1 MGRSSTRENKTRYQL
16 AREELGLSREKASEL
31 LETIAPERIEKIE
44 NERTVPRPDE
54 VLTMAEK
61 YKRPSLCNCYCS
73 QQCPIGQRYVPFVTR
88 RELPAIIL
96 EMLASLNA
104 MNSKKERLIE
114 IAADGKIS
122 NDEIDDFIH
131 IRQELERISL
141 TVETLQLWTER
152 MLANGQILV
161 QRFGDILDGKRT
173 WQKELAQSNVKPTLK
188 DAVAGDI
195 TAAMPYR
202 AMTNIIEFIK
212 MLDMVVPGF
221 AANETLLYSPEL
233 KFYSNKVKM
242 DANLDTNIK
251 GLHCLGD
258 SSGWTRGLMMASVMG
273 VLMGRKL
280 AEKEGC

>member
-1 MGRSSTRENKTRYQL
+1 MCYAFIYNKESRPNMGRTSTKENKNSYQL
-16 AREELGLSREKASEL
+16 AREELGLTREKASEL

-88 RELPAIIL
+88 RELPTIIL

-152 MLANGQILV
+152 MLANGQI
-161 QRFGDILDGKRT
+161 
-173 WQKELAQSNVKPTLK
+173 
-188 DAVAGDI
+188 DA
-195 TAAMPYR
+195 
-202 AMTNIIEFIK
+202 
-212 MLDMVVPGF
+212 
-221 AANETLLYSPEL
+221 ETY
-233 KFYSNKVKM
+233 K
-242 DANLDTNIK
+242 
-251 GLHCLGD
+251 
-258 SSGWTRGLMMASVMG
+258 
-273 VLMGRKL
+273 RKL
-280 AEKEGC
+280 EE